1 MSLLDRFRKEKD
13 EDLEEDSSIYKEE
26 ATPNRLASFM
36 FGFFALVLTLLIA
49 GGLFFGVRGIYRA
62 VQGNDN
68 PSTTATNQS
77 NNKDNSGDS
86 SKEKKKTAT
95 SNESSSPHQSQSG
108 GSPSSTP
115 STGDNLP
122 NTGDN
127 LTLPKTGDPGM

>member
-1 MSLLDRFRKEKD
+1 MSLLDRFRREKD
-13 EDLEEDSSIYKEE
+13 EDIEEDSSIYKDE

-62 VQGNDN
+62 VHGNN
-68 PSTTATNQS
+68 SQTQTTASDQS
-77 NNKDNSGDS
+77 KNKENSS
-86 SKEKKKTAT
+86 NSASEQKKKT
-95 SNESSSPHQSQSG
+95 SSASG
-108 GSPSSTP
+108 GQSNGAAHPSSTP